1 MEKDYKEVFDYFD
14 SDKNGKINLDDID
27 RITHMMGIDLEKEH
41 TAEILA
47 SIDPKFTG
55 NFEFEDFKQIMDKK
69 VFKEMTN
76 EDLVNAFRVFD
87 KNNTGRINT
96 AEFYQIMQQVALE
109 NHILTKEEVA
119 QFVKVA
125 DPKNEGFFNY
135 NNFIRQLN

>member
-14 SDKNGKINLDDID
+14 SDKNGKISLDDID
-27 RITHMMGIDLEKEH
+27 RITQIVGLVFEKEN
-41 TAEILA
+41 TAELLA
-47 SIDPKFTG
+47 SIDPKFKG

-96 AEFYQIMQQVALE
+96 AEFYQIMKQVAEE
-109 NHILTKEEVA
+109 NHILTKEEVTE
-119 QFVKVA
+119 FVKLA

-135 NNFIRQLN
+135 NNFIRLLN

>member
-27 RITHMMGIDLEKEH
+27 RITQIVGLIFEKEH
-41 TAEILA
+41 TAELLA
-47 SIDPKFTG
+47 SIDPKFKG

-76 EDLVNAFRVFD
+76 DDLVNAFRVFD

-96 AEFYQIMQQVALE
+96 AEFYQIMQQVAHE
-109 NHILTKEEVA
+109 NHILTKEEVTE
-119 QFVKVA
+119 FVKLA

-135 NNFIRQLN
+135 NNFIRLLN